1 VTPAFLRA
9 YQQAERLPSD
19 YHRVRKPVYQLY
31 EMLNHLRVFGV
42 EYLKPTLAA
51 IERVAPLV

>member
-1 VTPAFLRA
+1 LRA
-9 YQQAERLPSD
+9 YQQAERLSND